1 MRIPRLSSIPLVA
14 SLATA
19 LILAACGGGGTAAS
33 PSTAVPPS
41 VSPAVS
47 GPVSAGASA
56 SAAGAAASAKPSAG
70 AAVGASAKPSA
81 GAAVGASAKPS
92 AGAAVGASAGASA
105 SPAGTVTGKKIGL
118 ALSTLSNPFFVS
130 VRDGAQKATTAA
142 GAQLVVADAADDNA
156 KQADELSNFITQKL
170 DVIVVNPTDSDA
182 VVSSVKKAN
191 DAKIP
196 IIAVDRGANGGT
208 VDSLIASNNVQAGK
222 LGAEQLVKA
231 VPQDAKVGMLVGVP
245 GASAARDRGQGFKDA
260 LGDKSVNTKNITL
273 VVEQVANFKRDEAL
287 NVMQNMLTAH
297 SDLAGVYA
305 QNDDM
310 ALGAVQAVK
319 AKSLTGK
326 VAIVGTDGIADAI
339 SAIKAGDMYATVA
352 QQPDT
357 MGQLAVEN
365 AVKLIQGQ
373 TIPKTIDVP
382 LKVVTKD
389 NAS

>member
-1 MRIPRLSSIPLVA
+1 MRTPHLSSIPLVA
-14 SLATA
+14 SLVTV
-19 LILAACGGGGTAAS
+19 LVLAACGG
-33 PSTAVPPS
+33 
-41 VSPAVS
+41 
-47 GPVSAGASA
+47 SAGTTSAPASA
-56 SAAGAAASAKPSAG
+56 SVSSAAANSVSASANSSAASAKPSVG
-70 AAVGASAKPSA
+70 AAV
-81 GAAVGASAKPS
+81 
-92 AGAAVGASAGASA
+92 SA
-105 SPAGTVTGKKIGL
+105 SPSASAPGNTATGKKIGL

-130 VRDGAQKATTAA
+130 VRDGAQKAATAA

-156 KQADELSNFITQKL
+156 KQADELSNFVTQKL

-191 DAKIP
+191 DGKIP
-196 IIAVDRGANGGT
+196 VIAVDRGANGGT
-208 VDSLIASNNVQAGK
+208 IDSLIASNNVQAGK

-260 LGDKSVNTKNITL
+260 LGDKSVNTKNVTL

-297 SDLAGVYA
+297 PDLAGVYA

-326 VAIVGTDGIADAI
+326 VAIVGTDGIADAT

>member
-1 MRIPRLSSIPLVA
+1 MRIPHLSSIPLVA
-14 SLATA
+14 SLVTV
-19 LILAACGGGGTAAS
+19 LVLAACGGSAGTTSAPAS
-33 PSTAVPPS
+33 AG
-41 VSPAVS
+41 VSPAAANS
-47 GPVSAGASA
+47 LSA
-56 SAAGAAASAKPSAG
+56 SANSGAASAKPSVG
-70 AAVGASAKPSA
+70 AA
-81 GAAVGASAKPS
+81 
-92 AGAAVGASAGASA
+92 ASA
-105 SPAGTVTGKKIGL
+105 SANSGVKPSVGAAASASTSASAPGNTATGKKIGL

-130 VRDGAQKATTAA
+130 VRDGAQKAATAA

-156 KQADELSNFITQKL
+156 KQADELSNFVTQKL
-170 DVIVVNPTDSDA
+170 DVIIVNPTDSDA

-191 DAKIP
+191 DGKIP
-196 IIAVDRGANGGT
+196 VIAVDRGANGGT
-208 VDSLIASNNVQAGK
+208 IDSLIASNNVQAGK

-260 LGDKSVNTKNITL
+260 LGDKSVNTKNVTL

-297 SDLAGVYA
+297 PDLAGVYA

-326 VAIVGTDGIADAI
+326 VAIVGTDGIADAT
-339 SAIKAGDMYATVA
+339 SAIKSGDMYATVA

>member
-1 MRIPRLSSIPLVA
+1 MRIPHLSSIPLVA
-14 SLATA
+14 SLVTV
-19 LILAACGGGGTAAS
+19 LVLAACGGSAGTTSAPAS
-33 PSTAVPPS
+33 AG
-41 VSPAVS
+41 VSPAAANS
-47 GPVSAGASA
+47 LSA
-56 SAAGAAASAKPSAG
+56 SANSGAASAKPSVG
-70 AAVGASAKPSA
+70 AAASASANSGVASAKPSV
-81 GAAVGASAKPS
+81 GAA
-92 AGAAVGASAGASA
+92 ASA
-105 SPAGTVTGKKIGL
+105 STSASAPGNTATGKKIGL

-130 VRDGAQKATTAA
+130 VRDGAQKAATAA

-156 KQADELSNFITQKL
+156 KQADELSNFVTQKL
-170 DVIVVNPTDSDA
+170 DVIIVNPTDSDA

-191 DAKIP
+191 DGKIP
-196 IIAVDRGANGGT
+196 VIAVDRGANGGT
-208 VDSLIASNNVQAGK
+208 IDSLIASNNVQAGK

-260 LGDKSVNTKNITL
+260 LGDKSVNTKNVTL

-297 SDLAGVYA
+297 PDLAGVYA

-326 VAIVGTDGIADAI
+326 VAIVGTDGIADAT
-339 SAIKAGDMYATVA
+339 SAIKSGDMYATVA